1 MSSLQA
7 DSRNR
12 KRKEDLVTL
21 LRSMINEGGEFAVD
35 DIHTALKEVGL
46 RYARSKDKKTYL
58 FALLDDKTPRIA
70 TEEIVYETKKMRAA
84 SRKLLQAQGD
94 ALPETSSAAG
104 SSDSSPPKKRS
115 KIVDLSSDD
124 DDHEEEDHEADSP
137 PRDDQ
142 LLSNRNQQ
150 NSPPAAVGNSSSS
163 DVVLSEYDK
172 IRRLLTSERKISIVK
187 ELESAMNNPEIF
199 SNFVNNA
206 IKDIREGFQADADRE
221 CLPNFPPLP
230 TRLENMEDA
239 RPFIQ
244 HWKSTNTRK
253 QYISFVSNVGSILLS
268 LINELGKR
276 LNKSE
281 SILSLVESNEKDAL
295 RKQIVNGE
303 RLFSAMRKFGF
314 IVMITPIFNNSLVC
328 RITPNDWQL
337 ILSLCE
343 KVRFKE
349 QLKTLNLFVSLR
361 PEPITFVTNLVKMI
375 NEKNMSLLNYFP
387 VAGHPEKLA
396 IEDSPAKASA

>member
-1 MSSLQA
+1 M
-7 DSRNR
+7 
-12 KRKEDLVTL
+12 L
-21 LRSMINEGGEFAVD
+21 LLGGKFAVD

-142 LLSNRNQQ
+142 LLSNSNQQ

-187 ELESAMNNPEIF
+187 GRA
-199 SNFVNNA
+199 
-206 IKDIREGFQADADRE
+206 
-221 CLPNFPPLP
+221 
-230 TRLENMEDA
+230 
-239 RPFIQ
+239 
-244 HWKSTNTRK
+244 
-253 QYISFVSNVGSILLS
+253 
-268 LINELGKR
+268 
-276 LNKSE
+276 
-281 SILSLVESNEKDAL
+281 
-295 RKQIVNGE
+295 
-303 RLFSAMRKFGF
+303 
-314 IVMITPIFNNSLVC
+314 
-328 RITPNDWQL
+328 
-337 ILSLCE
+337 
-343 KVRFKE
+343 
-349 QLKTLNLFVSLR
+349 
-361 PEPITFVTNLVKMI
+361 
-375 NEKNMSLLNYFP
+375 
-387 VAGHPEKLA
+387 
-396 IEDSPAKASA
+396 